1 MKTHAKGNA
10 GTVMKR
16 FASIVSQRPLQI
28 SVAVL
33 SLLAGAAQVARA
45 DAIPYPTS
53 GVVNPVTY
61 TFTAVAN
68 GNITAYF
75 AGSTASYDNE
85 LGLLVNGAST
95 GIVGLDNHTSAL
107 GASLNL
113 GNVSAGDTLT
123 FVLVSHT
130 LGMNAYSD
138 PALNVGYDLNG
149 TVGHNHVY
157 ATPYTA
163 TSPII
168 DSIPVG
174 TFVSFEDLQFP
185 NSDFNYN
192 DEDFVFVN
200 VGVTTRSLP
209 DAASS
214 ATLLSIS
221 LAGLG
226 LLRRRLCR

>member
-1 MKTHAKGNA
+1 
-10 GTVMKR
+10 MKR

-33 SLLAGAAQVARA
+33 SLWAGAAQVARA

-53 GVVNPVTY
+53 GVVNPVFY
-61 TFTAVAN
+61 TFSAVAN

-85 LGLLVNGAST
+85 LGMLVNGVST
-95 GIVGLDNHTSAL
+95 GIVGLDNHTSSI
-107 GASLNL
+107 GQSLVL
-113 GNVSAGDTLT
+113 GNVNAGDTLT
-123 FVLVSHT
+123 FVLVNHT

-138 PALNVGYDLNG
+138 ASLNVGYDLDNS
-149 TVGHNHVY
+149 VGHNHVY
-157 ATPYTA
+157 STPYTA
-163 TSPII
+163 TSPLLPGV
-168 DSIPVG
+168 PVG

-185 NSDFNYN
+185 QSDFNYN

-200 VGVTTRSLP
+200 VGVTTHGLP